1 MKKLHQ
7 RTVCVC
13 VCVCVCVL
21 HLKGVHVKIK
31 HPKFLEE
38 YDMKKKKK
46 KVCESVCQIKK
57 GYRCSQELIN
67 YLFINF

>member
-7 RTVCVC
+7 RTVC

-38 YDMKKKKK
+38 YDMEKKKKF
-46 KVCESVCQIKK
+46 CESVCQIKK
-57 GYRCSQELIN
+57 GYRCSQELID

>member
-1 MKKLHQ
+1 M
-7 RTVCVC
+7 CVC
-13 VCVCVCVL
+13 VYIL

-31 HPKFLEE
+31 HPKILEE
-38 YDMKKKKK
+38 YDMEKKKKK
-46 KVCESVCQIKK
+46 KKKSLWERMSNKK

>member
-13 VCVCVCVL
+13 VCVYIL

-31 HPKFLEE
+31 HPKLLEE
-38 YDMKKKKK
+38 YDMEKKKKRKK

-57 GYRCSQELIN
+57 DIDVLKN
-67 YLFINF
+67 